1 MLDSLAIALALL
13 ATPAQ
18 RPNLERVA
26 VVRAPVAASFVQLA
40 RVETVAP
47 ERATTCYLR
56 NETSCWER
64 N

>member
-1 MLDSLAIALALL
+1 MLDSLAIALALI

-26 VVRAPVAASFVQLA
+26 TVRAPVAASFVQVA
-40 RVETVAP
+40 RAQDMAP
-47 ERATTCYLR
+47 EKATTCYLVTA
-56 NETSCWER
+56 NGCWSE

>member
-1 MLDSLAIALALL
+1 MLDSLALALALI

-26 VVRAPVAASFVQLA
+26 IVRAPVASSFVQLA
-40 RVETVAP
+40 RNEESAP
-47 ERATTCYLR
+47 EKATTCYLA
-56 NETSCWER
+56 NANGCWSE

>member
-1 MLDSLAIALALL
+1 MFDSLAIALALI

-26 VVRAPVAASFVQLA
+26 TVRAPVATSFVQVA
-40 RVETVAP
+40 RAQESEP
-47 ERATTCYLR
+47 EKVTTCYL
-56 NETSCWER
+56 NNSVNCWTE